1 MKPEPIVEVLADAL
15 GNEAW
20 PAPLRRFSGD
30 RRRLRELLE
39 PLLAK
44 PESENEVARTALI
57 LGSLVLGEAAERVF
71 RHLYEAQ
78 LSTTEIQL
86 VDLREHRHDTDYRL
100 LNGQGRPLYRL
111 NIKFHGSLFRNAK
124 QVVGLEP
131 EDCFALATYKIRS
144 ALEKQDE
151 EHLPYIFIVVT
162 GSDISAEK
170 VAETLPS
177 SFVLAAHYGKKLIS
191 TGKRAL
197 EERIVARF
205 IADEAEK
212 FTQIT
217 DLIRMAR
224 WYVFSARRA
233 EEVMKAN
240 LFERVYALRTRS
252 FNRAYR
258 NAEIDMHLSFTTDMM
273 PLQQFLAMIASEG
286 HFKLA
291 GMLERGT
298 I

>member
-1 MKPEPIVEVLADAL
+1 MTSAQIVDVLSSAFGD
-15 GNEAW
+15 ESW
-20 PAPLRRFSGD
+20 PTPLRRYTGNKTHL
-30 RRRLRELLE
+30 RRLIEQRLQQADTEKGI
-39 PLLAK
+39 AK
-44 PESENEVARTALI
+44 TALI

-71 RHLYEAQ
+71 SGLYEKQ

-100 LNGQGRPLYRL
+100 VNGQGRPLYRL

-124 QVVGLEP
+124 DIVGLEP

-144 ALEKQDE
+144 ALEKQDQ

-170 VAETLPS
+170 VGAIIPP
-177 SFVLAAHYGKKLIS
+177 SFVAAAHYGKMLIS

-197 EERIVARF
+197 EEKIVQRF
-205 IADEAEK
+205 IDDDPPQFEK
-212 FTQIT
+212 IT
-217 DLIRMAR
+217 DMIRAAR
-224 WYVFSARRA
+224 WFVFSARRA
-233 EEVMKAN
+233 EEALKEK

-252 FNRAYR
+252 FNRAYP
-258 NAEIDMHLSFTTDMM
+258 NAEIDMHLSFKGDMI
-273 PLQQFLAMIASEG
+273 PLEQFLGMIASEG